1 MLKFVQE
8 GLMTEE
14 WEQAQPAVEVPTEP
28 VVVPHTDLS
37 PEILQ
42 AVIESFVLREGT
54 DYGEHEFSL
63 EQKVNKVVRQLERG
77 EAQILFDPETESVAI
92 AVVSAAARRV
102 R

>member
-1 MLKFVQE
+1 
-8 GLMTEE
+8 MTEQRKQSE
-14 WEQAQPAVEVPTEP
+14 ASGEAPGEP
-28 VVVPHTDLS
+28 IVVPHTELS
-37 PEILQ
+37 PETLQ

-63 EQKVNKVVRQLERG
+63 DQKVDKVLRQLERG

-92 AVVSAAARRV
+92 VVVAAAARRA